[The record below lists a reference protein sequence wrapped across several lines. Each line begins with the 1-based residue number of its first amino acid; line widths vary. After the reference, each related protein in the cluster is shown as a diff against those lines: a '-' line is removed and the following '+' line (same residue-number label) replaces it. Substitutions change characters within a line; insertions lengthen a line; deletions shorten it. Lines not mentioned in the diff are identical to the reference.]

1 VPGYEPGD
9 GVCRTSTVLKRL
21 AFKEL
26 FCKSSTMNKRNIF
39 LVGLMGAGK
48 TTIGRQLARNLGC
61 EFFDSDH
68 EIERRTGADIP
79 WIFDIEG
86 EQGFRER
93 ERAVIDDLSQRRGI
107 ILATGGGVV
116 LDARNRRHLAA
127 RGLVVYLRASVK
139 RLLLR
144 TEKDRNRPL
153 LQTADPGQ
161 RLQQLYD
168 ERDPLYREIADIIVD
183 TDNRNVSNS
192 VKLII
197 RQFKKLEPDVGG
209 RTDGKP

>member
-1 VPGYEPGD
+1 
-9 GVCRTSTVLKRL
+9 
-21 AFKEL
+21 
-26 FCKSSTMNKRNIF
+26 MNKRNIF
-39 LVGLMGAGK
+39 LIGLMGAGK
-48 TTIGRQLARNLGC
+48 TTIGRHLARNIGC

-93 ERAVIDDLSQRRGI
+93 ERAVIDDLTQRQGI
-107 ILATGGGVV
+107 VLATGGGAV
-116 LDARNRRHLAA
+116 LDAENRRNLTA
-127 RGLVVYLRASVK
+127 RGLVIYLRASVK
-139 RLLLR
+139 RLLRR
-144 TEKDRNRPL
+144 TEKDKNRPL
-153 LQTADPGQ
+153 LQTANPGQ

-168 ERDPLYREIADIIVD
+168 ERDPLYREIADFIVD

-197 RQFKKLEPDVGG
+197 RQFNKLKSDTAGESS
-209 RTDGKP
+209 GKQ

>member
-1 VPGYEPGD
+1 
-9 GVCRTSTVLKRL
+9 
-21 AFKEL
+21 
-26 FCKSSTMNKRNIF
+26 MNKRNIF
-39 LVGLMGAGK
+39 LIGLMGAGK
-48 TTIGRQLARNLGC
+48 TTIGRHLARSLGC

-93 ERAVIDDLSQRRGI
+93 ERVVIDDLTQRQGI
-107 ILATGGGVV
+107 VLATGGGAV
-116 LDARNRRHLAA
+116 LDADNRRNLMA
-127 RGLVVYLRASVK
+127 RGLVIYLRASVK
-139 RLLLR
+139 RLLRR
-144 TEKDRNRPL
+144 TEKDKNRPL
-153 LQTADPGQ
+153 LQTANPGQ

-168 ERDPLYREIADIIVD
+168 ERDPLYREIADLIVD

-197 RQFKKLEPDVGG
+197 RQFNKLKSDTASGSSE
-209 RTDGKP
+209 KQ